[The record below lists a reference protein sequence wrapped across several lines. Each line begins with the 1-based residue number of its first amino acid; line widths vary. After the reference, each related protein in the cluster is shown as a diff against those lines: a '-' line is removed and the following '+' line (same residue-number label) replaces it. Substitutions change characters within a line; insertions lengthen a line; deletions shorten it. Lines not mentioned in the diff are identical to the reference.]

1 ARIQVEGGIVMGIGL
16 GLYEEVRYSSKG
28 RLATDSFMNYNMP
41 TRQDIR
47 DIEVIFESS
56 HEPSHHLGAKSVGE
70 VVINTPPPAIA
81 QAVYNATGVRIR
93 SLPVTAEKVLLGRME
108 NEQSTTISENFQ
120 NYRN

>member
-1 ARIQVEGGIVMGIGL
+1 MGIGL

-81 QAVYNATGVRIR
+81 QAVYNATGVRVR

-108 NEQSTTISENFQ
+108 NEQSATISENFQ